1 MPKATHNTFINNKAT
16 SESEDRYLDD
26 KIDELNASGDKSM
39 NQTHVLQPLSMRKD
53 IFMNIYCHFALQP
66 VLTELKDETPQVQSV
81 ETKEL
86 IEVDV
91 AEVVT
96 VPKPK
101 SNQDCIVKSLLKQ
114 WDLFINDK
122 LDSDTF
128 FDLINCEAKEY
139 PLLWDAWIKY
149 VGSLDEWL
157 VTSEGFCSEPPY
169 YECTSAGNNNVLEST
184 EFYNLIHEET
194 KDFLLITSNWIKHV
208 GALGEWMEK
217 EEGFCSEPPA
227 YTNASNTLSA
237 MGQPS
242 SDLIS
247 SGASIDP
254 QAIII
259 YENQGHNISLYISR
273 ENNSMPGQFVHTS
286 AIENQPSQPKLI
298 EKPSTI
304 LTILTSAAICNV
316 SKELATGNIS
326 MDEEDLLETILT
338 ASQTVK
344 NEFNFCIY

>member
-157 VTSEGFCSEPPY
+157 VTSEGFCSEPP
-169 YECTSAGNNNVLEST
+169 
-184 EFYNLIHEET
+184 
-194 KDFLLITSNWIKHV
+194 
-208 GALGEWMEK
+208 
-217 EEGFCSEPPA
+217 A